1 MPTLIKGKELAQEM
15 REKLGKRVEK
25 IKNITGRQPGL
36 AVIQVG
42 SDPASSI
49 YVRNKQ
55 KACQACGIKSFGY
68 ELPEDVS
75 QTQLMELI
83 DTLNQDEHVNGILCQ
98 LPLPDHLDE
107 FAVTQSILPDKDVD
121 GFHAVNTGLLSMG
134 RSCLVPCTPAGILA
148 MLKAYD
154 IPLKGQRCVIVG
166 RSNIVGKPV
175 AQLMLKEHA
184 TVTIAHSRTRDLPG
198 LCHSA
203 DILIAAIGKAHFVT
217 PEYVKPGAV
226 VIDVG
231 INRNEAGKVVGDV
244 DFTSVASIASAIT
257 PVPGGVGP
265 MTIAM
270 LLENTFQAYLKQ
282 NRVNEEQVDL

>member
-1 MPTLIKGKELAQEM
+1 MPILIKGKELAQEL
-15 REKLGKRVEK
+15 RETLGKRIEK
-25 IKNITGRQPGL
+25 TKSQTGSAPGL

-55 KACQACGIKSFGY
+55 KACQACGIKSYGY
-68 ELPEDVS
+68 ELPEEVS
-75 QTQLMELI
+75 QAELMELI
-83 DTLNQDEHVNGILCQ
+83 DTLNQDAKVNGILCQ

-107 FAVTQSILPDKDVD
+107 FAVTQAILPEKDVD
-121 GFHAVNTGLLSMG
+121 GFHAVNIGLLSMG
-134 RSCLVPCTPAGILA
+134 RDCLVPCTPAGILA

-154 IPLKGQRCVIVG
+154 IPLKGQRCVIIG

-175 AQLMLKEHA
+175 VQLMLKEHA

-198 LCHSA
+198 LCRNA
-203 DILIAAIGKAHFVT
+203 DILISAIGKARFVS

-231 INRNEAGKVVGDV
+231 INRDDAGKVVGDV

-282 NRVNEEQVDL
+282 NNVSEE